1 MILGIYANKQFF
13 MKKIL
18 ISILLLAVFAIQ
30 PVKLFAA
37 DPVKATSSSKID
49 AELLSAYS
57 VSNNSSLNFGKL
69 IPTAIDGT
77 VVINSAGTSCTETDV
92 IKAAGHTFS
101 AASFTI
107 NSAVDV
113 NWTLDAISSQTLKLE
128 TDNSVTMSVVN
139 FTPSATS
146 GNTATL
152 KNFTIGATLNV
163 PANKTVGKYTGS
175 FPVTVNF
182 N

>member
-1 MILGIYANKQFF
+1 
-13 MKKIL
+13 MKKFL
-18 ISILLLAVFAIQ
+18 IFIVLIAIVVLM
-30 PVKLFAA
+30 PSRLFAA
-37 DPVKATSSSKID
+37 DPLTAPSSAKID

-57 VSNNSSLNFGKL
+57 VSNNTSLNFGKL
-69 IPTAIDGT
+69 IPTATDGT
-77 VVINSAGTSCTETDV
+77 VLINAAGTSCIETNV

-113 NWTLDAISSQTLKLE
+113 NWSLGAIANQTLKLE
-128 TDNSVTMSVVN
+128 TDNNITMSVIN
-139 FTPSATS
+139 FTPSISS
-146 GNTATL
+146 GNTATA
-152 KNFTIGATLNV
+152 KNFTVGATLNV

-175 FPVTVNF
+175 FPVTVTF

>member
-1 MILGIYANKQFF
+1 
-13 MKKIL
+13 MKKIIALSVL
-18 ISILLLAVFAIQ
+18 IAFAALM
-30 PVKLFAA
+30 PSRLFAA
-37 DPVKATSSSKID
+37 DPLKSTSSSKVD

-57 VSNNSSLNFGKL
+57 VSNGTSLNFGKL
-69 IPTAIDGT
+69 IPTATDGT
-77 VVINSAGTSCTETDV
+77 VIINAAGTSCTESNV

-113 NWTLDAISSQTLKLE
+113 SWTLDAIANQTLKLE
-128 TDNSVTMSVVN
+128 TDNNVTMSVTA

-146 GNTATL
+146 GNTASAKT
-152 KNFTIGATLNV
+152 FTVGATLNV

-175 FPVTVNF
+175 FPVTVTF